1 MKKVKIVLIRSF
13 MMNCFLVGIK
23 IIVGFLGSSVS
34 LMTDGFH
41 CLSDALT
48 DLLAIVGSILSQ
60 KPADRQHPYGHGKIE
75 YLISLMIGIGIA
87 ILGFSTIFSVFSFP
101 MMIPEDMVLYAAVV
115 SFLIKYSLAKYLQKE
130 GTKTKSTILISSG
143 KESMT
148 DAMTSVIVIISFI
161 LLKLSPFFPFL
172 RYSDL
177 LVSLLIGL
185 SILYT
190 AYQLSKM
197 SILSLIGEKEED
209 IVQNEIIK
217 RLIFQ
222 TEEVLGIK
230 ELLIMKYGFYYQVN
244 LTIYLEK
251 TLTLDK
257 IEQITDALKKRLS
270 QSKENIYYTNINVV
284 TKKEELLCQ
293 NCQK

>member
-13 MMNCFLVGIK
+13 ILNCFLVFLK

-34 LMTDGFH
+34 LMMDGFH
-41 CLSDALT
+41 CLSDSLT
-48 DLLAIVGSILSQ
+48 DLFAIVGTTLSQ
-60 KPADRQHPYGHGKIE
+60 KPADQKHPYGHGKIE

-87 ILGFSTIFSVFSFP
+87 ILGLSIIFSAFSFSV
-101 MMIPEDMVLYAAVV
+101 MIPEDIVLYAAMV
-115 SFLIKYSLAKYLQKE
+115 SFLMKYFLAKYLQKE
-130 GTKTKSTILISSG
+130 GKKSKSTILISSG

-148 DAMTSVIVIISFI
+148 DAMTSVIVVLSFT
-161 LLKLSPFFPFL
+161 LLKLSTFFPIL

-177 LVSLLIGL
+177 FVSLLIGL

-190 AYQLSKM
+190 AYLLLRE

-209 IVQNEIIK
+209 ITQNENIK

-222 TEEVLGIK
+222 TKEVLGIK

-244 LTIYLEK
+244 LTIYLDK

-257 IEQITDALKKRLS
+257 IEQITDNLKRRLS

-293 NCQK
+293 NYQK

>member
-1 MKKVKIVLIRSF
+1 MI
-13 MMNCFLVGIK
+13 NCFLVGIK

-34 LMTDGFH
+34 LITDGFH

-60 KPADRQHPYGHGKIE
+60 KPADQQHPYGHGKIE

-101 MMIPEDMVLYAAVV
+101 MMIPEDMVLYAAII
-115 SFLIKYSLAKYLQKE
+115 SFLIKYFLAKYLQKE
-130 GTKTKSTILISSG
+130 GIKTKSTILISSG

-148 DAMTSVIVIISFI
+148 DAMTSVIVIISFV
-161 LLKLSPFFPFL
+161 LLKLSSFFPFL

-244 LTIYLEK
+244 LTIYLDK